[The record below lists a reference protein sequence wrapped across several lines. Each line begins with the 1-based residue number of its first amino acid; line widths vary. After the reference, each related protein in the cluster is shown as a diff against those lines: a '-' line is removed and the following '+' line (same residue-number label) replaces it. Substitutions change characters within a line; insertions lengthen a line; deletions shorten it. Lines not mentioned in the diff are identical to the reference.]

1 VFATG
6 TRAATVKPTDGL
18 SQLRCKPLVFKQNL
32 QRIFPACFGDRHA
45 ISPLSADLL
54 AVSF

>member
-1 VFATG
+1 VFAAG